1 MAAMTLNPHDGKL
14 TTLRDEYVAE
24 KAKPDLEKD
33 FQLLS
38 TLKAE
43 IEKTEPLALAWDEG
57 KERFDARKENINDRL
72 SVAVAAE
79 DWDGA
84 EKIKEELLI
93 LPPTVEEFIDF
104 EAEESRRER
113 ERKAREEEER
123 KEAEKLK
130 SRTLCVKCNHR
141 WCGKLLG
148 KKTYQ
153 DDSKVAIICCSPIK
167 TWNEMPPGYSWAS
180 YYHESAAGR
189 HGGDSEINAVGPEC
203 CRCGG
208 YKP

>member
-14 TTLRDEYVAE
+14 TKLRDEYVAE

-57 KERFDARKENINDRL
+57 KKRFDARKENINDRL
-72 SVAVAAE
+72 SVAVAPE

-93 LPPTVEEFIDF
+93 LPPTVEKFIDF

-130 SRTLCVKCNHR
+130 SRTHCVNCNHR
-141 WCGKLLG
+141 WCGKELG
-148 KKTYQ
+148 YQRHQ
-153 DDSKVAIICCSPIK
+153 DDGKEYTFCCSPIRI
-167 TWNEMPPGYSWAS
+167 WEEMPPAYTWRS

-189 HGGDSEINAVGPEC
+189 HQGDSEINTVTPVC
-203 CRCGG
+203 CQCGG